1 MAVFLT
7 TRRMFGAIAS
17 LGLVLAASPA
27 FADEDE
33 AISPSAQPEP
43 SHYHGRVYM
52 LIQSLHTG
60 SLITDSGDIPGRTET
75 DTQGIRIGVDYMLT
89 PKWELHASVPYIRK
103 RSNGGPGAH
112 RLDILD
118 EPHPEADFLDDTLYH
133 SNWQDW
139 ELGVSYHGTWRSFMV
154 QPSITLQT
162 PASDYSFF
170 ANAATGQHVNRVLLG
185 IDITRQALGSNFY
198 WSAGYT
204 YVMQEEVMGI
214 HANKNRFRLEAG
226 YFFSPE
232 WSMRVFTNSSIGQ
245 GYGSSHFTERHSEDW
260 YHHDQTSKHNFAI
273 AGIGA
278 SYSPNRHYTFSLSC
292 AGMYWGRT
300 VHDLKHAYE
309 LSIAR
314 SF

>member
-1 MAVFLT
+1 MAAFLT
-7 TRRMFGAIAS
+7 TRRMLGAAAG
-17 LGLVLAASPA
+17 LGLLFAAAPA
-27 FADEDE
+27 FAEDE
-33 AISPSAQPEP
+33 HVFDAPAEAAPSP
-43 SHYHGRVYM
+43 YHGRVYL

-75 DTQGIRIGVDYMLT
+75 DTQGVRIGVDYMLN
-89 PKWELHASVPYIRK
+89 PKWELHASVPYLRK

-118 EPHPEADFLDDTLYH
+118 VSHPEADFLDDGLYH
-133 SNWQDW
+133 SNWQDF
-139 ELGVSYHGTWRSFMV
+139 ELGVSYHGAWRSLQV

-170 ANAATGQHVNRVLLG
+170 ANAATGQHVNRLLLG
-185 IDITRQALGSNFY
+185 IDVFHQSLGSNFY

-204 YVMQEEVMGI
+204 YVLQEEVMGV
-214 HANKNRFRLEAG
+214 HANKNRFRLEGG
-226 YFFSPE
+226 YFISPS

-278 SYSPNRHYTFSLSC
+278 SYSPNARYTIGLSV

-309 LSIAR
+309 LSISR

>member
-1 MAVFLT
+1 MVAFPT
-7 TRRMFGAIAS
+7 TRRRFGAIAA
-17 LGLVLAASPA
+17 LGLLSFAAPA
-27 FADEDE
+27 MADDDD
-33 AISPSAQPEP
+33 PFGDSAQPTP
-43 SHYHGRVYM
+43 SHYHGRVYV

-75 DTQGIRIGVDYMLT
+75 DTQGMRIGLDYMLN

-112 RLDILD
+112 RLDTLD
-118 EPHPEADFLDDTLYH
+118 VPHPEADFLDDGEYH

-139 ELGVSYHGTWRSFMV
+139 ELGVSYHGAWRGFLV

-162 PASDYSFF
+162 PASDYSFY
-170 ANAATGQHVNRVLLG
+170 ANAATGQQVNRLLLG
-185 IDITRQALGSNFY
+185 IDLTRQNLGSNFY

-204 YVMQEEVMGI
+204 YVLQEGVMGI

-245 GYGSSHFTERHSEDW
+245 GYGSSHFTERNSEDW

-273 AGIGA
+273 AGVGV
-278 SYSPNRHYTFSLSC
+278 SYSPTSRYTVSLSC